1 MEKLGALLKVF
12 KKKKFKLTKPSWF
25 TTLDET
31 RAPNV
36 KQYLRGLRNYFL
48 LSTEIKVIVSVSKSC
63 A

>member
-1 MEKLGALLKVF
+1 MEKLSSLLKLF
-12 KKKKFKLTKPSWF
+12 KKRKYKLTKPSWF

-48 LSTEIKVIVSVSKSC
+48 LSTEIKVIVIASKSC